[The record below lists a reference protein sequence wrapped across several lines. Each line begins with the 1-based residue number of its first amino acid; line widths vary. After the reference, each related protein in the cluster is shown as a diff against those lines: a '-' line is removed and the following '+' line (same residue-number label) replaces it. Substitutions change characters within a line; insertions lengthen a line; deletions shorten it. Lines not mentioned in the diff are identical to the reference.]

1 MQSNLTL
8 QQLRYITEVVECGSI
23 NAASQNLYVSQP
35 ALSSAIKDA
44 EAELGIEIFNRS
56 NRGITLTKDGME
68 FVGYARQILEQV
80 NLLEARYSSQTTGE
94 VGKLSISSQHYAFGV
109 KAFVDLVEEYD
120 AEEYEFTLRETR
132 TAEIIEDV
140 KSYRSEL
147 GILYLSTFNNRVIS
161 KAIADAGLEFVP
173 LFEAEPHVFVG
184 EHHPLAHETSL
195 KPEQLE
201 CYTRYSFEQG
211 SNNSFFFSE
220 EPLSNLPHKKQIT
233 YSDRGTLSNLLTNF
247 DGYTI
252 STGVLSDEMNAG
264 IAAIPLEVD
273 EKMTVGYIHH
283 AAHDLS
289 ELAKRYIKKL
299 RAYIEANPTVST
311 YIEYQAPG
319 SDQNAQ

>member
-1 MQSNLTL
+1 MKRTVEERSMQSNLTL

-44 EAELGIEIFNRS
+44 EQELGIEIFNRS
-56 NRGITLTKDGME
+56 NRGITLTKDGLE

-80 NLLEARYSSQTTGE
+80 NLLESRYSNSGDRAI
-94 VGKLSISSQHYAFGV
+94 GSLSISSQHYAFCV
-109 KAFVDLVEEYD
+109 KAFVDLVEEYGQD
-120 AEEYEFTLRETR
+120 EYEFTLRETR

-147 GILYLSTFNNRVIS
+147 GVLYLSNFNTRVIS
-161 KAIADAGLEFVP
+161 KAITDAGLEFEA
-173 LFEAEPHVFVG
+173 LFEAAPHVFVG
-184 EHHPLAHETSL
+184 EHHPLAHETL
-195 KPEQLE
+195 IAPEQLE
-201 CYTRYSFEQG
+201 GYTRYSFEQG

-220 EPLSNLPHKKQIT
+220 EPLSHLPHKKQIT

-252 STGVLSDEMNAG
+252 ATGVLSDEMNAG
-264 IAAIPLEVD
+264 IVAIPLESD
-273 EKMTVGYIHH
+273 EKMTVGYIHQ
-283 AAHDLS
+283 AQHDLTP
-289 ELAKRYIKKL
+289 LAARYIKKL

-311 YIEYQAPG
+311 YIER
-319 SDQNAQ
+319 

>member
-8 QQLRYITEVVECGSI
+8 QQLRYVTEVVECGSI

-35 ALSSAIKDA
+35 ALSTAIKDV
-44 EAELGIEIFNRS
+44 EQELGIEIFNRS
-56 NRGITLTKDGME
+56 NRGITLTNEGME

-80 NLLEARYSSQTTGE
+80 NLLESHYSNYTGGSI
-94 VGKLSISSQHYAFGV
+94 GKLSISSQHYAFGV

-120 AEEYEFTLRETR
+120 QDEYEFTLRETR
-132 TAEIIEDV
+132 TSEIIEDV

-147 GILYLSTFNNRVIS
+147 GILYLSTFNNRIIS
-161 KAIADAGLEFVP
+161 KAITDAGLEFVP
-173 LFEAEPHVFVG
+173 LFAAEPHVFVG
-184 EHHPLAHETSL
+184 EHHPLAGETLIS
-195 KPEQLE
+195 PEQLE
-201 CYTRYSFEQG
+201 EFTRYSFEQG

-220 EPLSNLPHKKQIT
+220 EPLSHLPHKKQIT

-264 IAAIPLEVD
+264 IVAIPLESD
-273 EKMTVGYIHH
+273 EKMTVGYIHQ
-283 AAHDLS
+283 AKHDLS
-289 ELAKRYIKKL
+289 DLAKRYIQKL

-311 YIEYQAPG
+311 YIEYQAPE
-319 SDQNAQ
+319 STDD

>member
-35 ALSSAIKDA
+35 ALSTAIKDA
-44 EAELGIEIFNRS
+44 EQELGIEIFNRS
-56 NRGITLTKDGME
+56 NRGITLTQEGVE
-68 FVGYARQILEQV
+68 FVGYARQVLEQV
-80 NLLEARYSSQTTGE
+80 DLLEARYSGTGNKA
-94 VGKLSISSQHYAFGV
+94 VQKLSISSQHYAFCV

-120 AEEYEFTLRETR
+120 QDEYEFTLRETR

-147 GILYLSTFNNRVIS
+147 GVLYLSNFNKRVIS
-161 KAIADAGLEFVP
+161 KALSDAGLEFVA

-184 EHHPLAHETSL
+184 EHHPLAQETSV

-201 CYTRYSFEQG
+201 DYTRYSFEQG
-211 SNNSFFFSE
+211 A
-220 EPLSNLPHKKQIT
+220 KQIT

-252 STGVLSDEMNAG
+252 ATGVLSDEMNAG
-264 IAAIPLEVD
+264 IVAIPLEAD
-273 EKMTVGYIHH
+273 EKMTVGYIHQ

-299 RAYIEANPTVST
+299 RAYIEANPTVTT
-311 YIEYQAPG
+311 YIEHP
-319 SDQNAQ
+319 NAAGDEN

>member
-35 ALSSAIKDA
+35 ALSTAIKDA
-44 EAELGIEIFNRS
+44 EQELGIEIFNRS
-56 NRGITLTKDGME
+56 NRGITLTQEGVE
-68 FVGYARQILEQV
+68 FVGYARQVLEQV
-80 NLLEARYSSQTTGE
+80 DLLEARYSGTGNKALQ
-94 VGKLSISSQHYAFGV
+94 KLSISSQHYAFCV

-120 AEEYEFTLRETR
+120 QDEYEFTLRETR

-147 GILYLSTFNNRVIS
+147 GVLYLSNFNKRVIS
-161 KAIADAGLEFVP
+161 KALSDAGLEFVA

-184 EHHPLAHETSL
+184 EHHPLAQETSV

-201 CYTRYSFEQG
+201 DYTRYSFEQG
-211 SNNSFFFSE
+211 ANNSFFFSE
-220 EPLSNLPHKKQIT
+220 EPLSHLPHKKQIT

-252 STGVLSDEMNAG
+252 ATGVLSDEMNAG
-264 IAAIPLEVD
+264 IVAIPLEAD
-273 EKMTVGYIHH
+273 EKMTVGYIHQ

-299 RAYIEANPTVST
+299 RAYIEANPTVTT
-311 YIEYQAPG
+311 YIEHPDAAG
-319 SDQNAQ
+319 DEN